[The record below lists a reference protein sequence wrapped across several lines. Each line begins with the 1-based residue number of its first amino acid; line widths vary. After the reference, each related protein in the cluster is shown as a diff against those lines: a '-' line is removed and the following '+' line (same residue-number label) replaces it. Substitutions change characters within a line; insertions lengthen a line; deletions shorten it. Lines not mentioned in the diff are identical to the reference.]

1 MLPEARGKRCLETR
15 GWLVTISESGD
26 MNLLHPLTR
35 VQVSLP
41 PISTL
46 KYYED
51 GDMFNNFVLIQ
62 KAVLS
67 SSPSGSSKDDYVLMI
82 IYGSLGFLGFCR
94 GGDKAWTT
102 IETHNGRFM
111 DITYF
116 NDQFY
121 AVNARGM
128 IYVCDVGGR
137 NPTEACPVGG
147 EIQYTV
153 VPNYERRPYIVE
165 FEGNLLVVIRD
176 GYDLRFPYGEVEMN
190 ADDTVDESRIDY
202 ETREFRVFKMDVS
215 NWRGTELHSLGDN
228 VLFLGDNASISIKA
242 SSGLRPNCIYYTDDC
257 WPSYVLF
264 KRGGGKDMGI
274 FNLED
279 GSRTPCYGGE
289 SLSPICPPLW
299 DITYFNDQFYAVTT
313 KGLIYVCD
321 IGGLNPTEACLVGG
335 EIQYTA
341 APNHERRPYMVE
353 FEGLRP
359 NCIYYTDDCWP
370 SYVFFKRGGGKDMGI
385 YNLKDGNWTPCD
397 EGESLSPFC
406 PLWVRPYFG

>member
-1 MLPEARGKRCLETR
+1 MANWAELHRDLLILIARRVGFVEDFAAFGGVCRSWRSVAVKENFKGSQQIPWLMLAEEEEEKEEEGEGGDKNNRAVNGRRFISITEGVVIGKLMLPEAKGKRCLETR
-15 GWLVTISESGD
+15 GWLVTISESRD

-35 VQVSLP
+35 VQ
-41 PISTL
+41 
-46 KYYED
+46 
-51 GDMFNNFVLIQ
+51 
-62 KAVLS
+62 AVLS

-102 IETHNGRFM
+102 IETRNGRFM

-202 ETREFRVFKMDVS
+202 GTREFRVFKMDVS

-228 VLFLGDNASISIKA
+228 ALFLGDNASISIKA

-257 WPSYVLF
+257 WPSYGFF

-279 GSRTPCYGGE
+279 GSQTPCYGGE

-299 DITYFNDQFYAVTT
+299 
-313 KGLIYVCD
+313 
-321 IGGLNPTEACLVGG
+321 
-335 EIQYTA
+335 
-341 APNHERRPYMVE
+341 
-353 FEGLRP
+353 
-359 NCIYYTDDCWP
+359 
-370 SYVFFKRGGGKDMGI
+370 
-385 YNLKDGNWTPCD
+385 
-397 EGESLSPFC
+397 
-406 PLWVRPYFG
+406 VRPYFG

>member
-41 PISTL
+41 PITTL

-51 GDMFNNFVLIQ
+51 GGMFNNFIQIQ

-82 IYGSLGFLGFCR
+82 IYEGPGFLGYCR
-94 GGDKAWTT
+94 CGDKAWTT
-102 IETHNGRFM
+102 IETHFGRFM

-121 AVNARGM
+121 AVNTLGM

-165 FEGNLLVVIRD
+165 FEGNLLIVIRD
-176 GYDLRFPYGEVEMN
+176 GHYLRFPYGEVEMN
-190 ADDTVDESRIDY
+190 ADGTFDDESRIDY
-202 ETREFRVFKMDVS
+202 GTREFRVFKVDVS
-215 NWRGTELHSLGDN
+215 NWRGTELHSLGEN
-228 VLFLGDNASISIKA
+228 ALFLGDNASISIKA
-242 SSGLRPNCIYYTDDC
+242 SKFSGLRPNCIYYTDDC
-257 WPSYVLF
+257 WPSYIFF
-264 KRGGGKDMGI
+264 KQGGGKDMGI
-274 FNLED
+274 FNLKD
-279 GSRTPCYGGE
+279 GSRTRCY
-289 SLSPICPPLW
+289 
-299 DITYFNDQFYAVTT
+299 
-313 KGLIYVCD
+313 
-321 IGGLNPTEACLVGG
+321 
-335 EIQYTA
+335 
-341 APNHERRPYMVE
+341 
-353 FEGLRP
+353 
-359 NCIYYTDDCWP
+359 
-370 SYVFFKRGGGKDMGI
+370 
-385 YNLKDGNWTPCD
+385 
-397 EGESLSPFC
+397 EGESLSSVCP
-406 PLWVRPYFG
+406 PLWVRPYF